1 MERKRKIA
9 DDLLERIR
17 KNDPKL
23 KKVNLRS
30 KNLEDVDV
38 IEDLCPALSSNTV
51 VRELYLYDNS
61 LGPLAVRA
69 LVDCKLTQLTKLDL
83 SNNNIGDDGVRE
95 LVKGDF
101 PVLEELYLGDTG
113 IGNEGVRVL
122 ANSNFPALQKL
133 FLWGNKNITELPGS
147 FEGFQSLQ
155 YLYIY
160 SCSLTSLPPS
170 LGRLPSLT

>member
-1 MERKRKIA
+1 MERKKKIA

-23 KKVNLRS
+23 KKVNLDS
-30 KNLEDVDV
+30 KNLEDVGV

-51 VRELYLYDNS
+51 VRKLDLAYNS
-61 LGPLAVRA
+61 LGPPAVRA
-69 LVDCKLTQLTKLDL
+69 LVDCKLTQLTTLNL
-83 SNNNIGDDGVRE
+83 SYNNIGGGGVRG

-101 PVLEELYLGDTG
+101 PVLEVLDLGSTG

-133 FLWGNKNITELPGS
+133 FLWE
-147 FEGFQSLQ
+147 
-155 YLYIY
+155 
-160 SCSLTSLPPS
+160 
-170 LGRLPSLT
+170 